1 MQVGFDFAVDDK
13 IADFL
18 VHKLVLKAEK
28 VTLSSNFIFFEELL
42 EMVRHTRMM
51 RLMLFTERPRTVILV
66 LR

>member
-42 EMVRHTRMM
+42 DMVRHTRMM
-51 RLMLFTERPRTVILV
+51 RLMLFAERPRTVILV